1 MKKNF
6 KVLVAVCL
14 VAILS
19 GCSAV
24 MAASGQR
31 ESNLSAIQMGDTRNM
46 VSVKIGQQPIR
57 VQAKGKDLI
66 EVYEVEKGNEPSMGR
81 ALAHGTL
88 DLFTCGLWEIVG
100 TPLEAVAGEKSY
112 FIAEYKNGKLID
124 YQQSSNIKQL

>member
-1 MKKNF
+1 MKKRI
-6 KVLVAVCL
+6 KVLTLACLIAV
-14 VAILS
+14 LS

-57 VQAKGKDLI
+57 VQSKGNDLI
-66 EVYEVEKGNEPSMGR
+66 EVYEVQKGNEPSMGR
-81 ALAHGTL
+81 AVAHGTL
-88 DLFTCGLWEIVG
+88 DLFTFGFWEIIG
-100 TPLEAVAGEKSY
+100 TPLEATAGEKSY
-112 FIAEYKNGKLID
+112 FIAEYKNGKLVN